1 MSGKYVSPIDSARP
15 TMAHDADTD
24 SDLARPPDGK
34 HPSISAERSILRLCY
49 CPVRAGAPPAMSWRT
64 RVLVTRS
71 EATVERWMGAA
82 WTTRSSTRSG
92 PAEDRAQA
100 GGGPEQE
107 DRGLI
112 RADDVYPECWRS
124 IH

>member
-1 MSGKYVSPIDSARP
+1 MASPIDSAQP

-24 SDLARPPDGK
+24 SD
-34 HPSISAERSILRLCY
+34 
-49 CPVRAGAPPAMSWRT
+49 RAGEPPAMWHT
-64 RVLVTRS
+64 RVPVTRS

-82 WTTRSSTRSG
+82 RTTRRSRRSG
-92 PAEDRAQA
+92 PAEDRAQPA
-100 GGGPEQE
+100 EGLEQE
-107 DRGLI
+107 DRGGI